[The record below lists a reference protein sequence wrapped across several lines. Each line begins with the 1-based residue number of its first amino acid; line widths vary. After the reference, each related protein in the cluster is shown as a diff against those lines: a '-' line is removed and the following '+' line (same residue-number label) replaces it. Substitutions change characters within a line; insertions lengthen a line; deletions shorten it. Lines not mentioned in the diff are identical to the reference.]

1 MKIKKKPTISRHKKL
16 SGEKRLQAGKSW
28 INKYEGKDI
37 VKGYSKH
44 FAVDLFCAVKELKL
58 LGIEISEEYIGK
70 LKIWQENIMRQRAR
84 EKELKQEK
92 ERLLKYPDSND
103 VFYFIAGYT
112 PGGAPYGTT
121 WEEMGMEPYEEIRD

>member
-1 MKIKKKPTISRHKKL
+1 MKKKPIISRQKKL
-16 SGEKRLQAGKSW
+16 SGEGRLKAGKSW
-28 INKYEGKDI
+28 IKIYEGKDI
-37 VKGYSKH
+37 VKAYSKH

-70 LKIWQENIMRQRAR
+70 LKIRQENITRQKAR

-103 VFYFIAGYT
+103 VFYFCTQKQG
-112 PGGAPYGTT
+112 PL
-121 WEEMGMEPYEEIRD
+121 